1 MHIHLLK
8 EVIIK
13 TRSFTYL
20 GLPKFH
26 TFFFLYFVLNEA
38 TLLTSPVFNFLMC
51 TKACYLNGRFPR
63 QKLALKKSD
72 TLAQAGLRCR
82 PVFLP
87 VGRKPAQSWSQSQD
101 SHQSHQAVWA
111 IIIAG
116 TGFRHRVCRW
126 PVPGKP
132 SSRVCLTGG
141 VKHKAS
147 GQWSINNLFVLSV
160 PFS

>member
-1 MHIHLLK
+1 
-8 EVIIK
+8 
-13 TRSFTYL
+13 
-20 GLPKFH
+20 
-26 TFFFLYFVLNEA
+26 
-38 TLLTSPVFNFLMC
+38 MC
-51 TKACYLNGRFPR
+51 TKACYLNGRFTH

-87 VGRKPAQSWSQSQD
+87 AGRKPAQIWSQSQD

-126 PVPGKP
+126 PIPGKP
-132 SSRVCLTGG
+132 GSRVCAWRMVWNTKQ
-141 VKHKAS
+141 VFS
-147 GQWSINNLFVLSV
+147 GQSTISLCFLCLFHKLWPITEDEHGIMRLWATCSW
-160 PFS
+160 